1 MGVSTAKYKY
11 SGGIQKSSSMIV
23 TSKYFGLI
31 ADITSKKEEQIVLD
45 VSNVTVAFLKSK
57 MEATYPDL
65 KKTTYSVAV
74 NKTIAGVDMSVK
86 DQDEIAFL
94 PPFAGG

>member
-1 MGVSTAKYKY
+1 MGNSTAKYKY
-11 SGGIQKSSSMIV
+11 SRGVQKSARMII

-45 VSNVTVAFLKSK
+45 VSNVTIAFLKSK
-57 MEATYPDL
+57 MEVTYPDL
-65 KKTTYSVAV
+65 KTTTYSVAV
-74 NKTIAGVDMSVK
+74 NQVIAGVDVILREN
-86 DQDEIAFL
+86 DEIAFL